1 MKLYATSFGPV
12 ALESKSRK
20 SIGSC
25 FPRFLQM
32 LLSKAGLENV
42 ELERKEEKTF
52 RFYRELTDS
61 EFEKVEQLLEQC
73 PVPTATISPR
83 LSDSQRI
90 LRNAKLRSL
99 AAA

>member
-12 ALESKSRK
+12 ALENERQK

-32 LLSKAGLENV
+32 LLSKAGVENV
-42 ELERKEEKTF
+42 NLEQKEDPLF
-52 RFYRELTDS
+52 RFHRQLTDS
-61 EFEKVEQLLEQC
+61 EFEKVERLLEQC
-73 PVPTATISPR
+73 PPPAANSPAK

-90 LRNAKLRSL
+90 LRDVKLRGL
-99 AAA
+99 CAA